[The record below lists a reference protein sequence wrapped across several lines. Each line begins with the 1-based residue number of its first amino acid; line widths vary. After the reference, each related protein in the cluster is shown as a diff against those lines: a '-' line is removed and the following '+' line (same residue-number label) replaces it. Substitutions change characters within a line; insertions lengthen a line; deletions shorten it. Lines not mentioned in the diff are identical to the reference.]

1 LKPYEVIMPL
11 SILFFFKYF
20 MLSHDIPHQTSCA
33 YTPRQNG
40 MVESKN
46 RHLVE
51 TTRTLLIYG
60 EVAQCFCDNVVLSA

>member
-1 LKPYEVIMPL
+1 
-11 SILFFFKYF
+11 